1 MDNLKILE
9 RRIAKLE
16 ERIQRQK
23 IGPEVET
30 SKKILFVL
38 KKKYAELAKNNT
50 VLIAEAT
57 TSSLHSTLSEEE
69 LIERLGAIYWIFGS
83 SYEEEFSFKKYRID
97 FLRILPNNDS
107 DSCVMRVQVNV
118 FENDKPFATE
128 NAIIEFWKGF
138 KNSTEVDDLGFS
150 CNQNTKYNNFH
161 WFDRIS
167 YTLAKTWNQYF
178 KDVPLLEARNSGLLT
193 TRR

>member
-97 FLRILPNNDS
+97 FLRILPNNNS

>member
-97 FLRILPNNDS
+97 FLRILPNNNS
-107 DSCVMRVQVNV
+107 NSCVMRVQVNV

>member
-1 MDNLKILE
+1 MEVKHMDNLKILE

-57 TSSLHSTLSEEE
+57 TSSLHSTLTIGLSRYASKTW
-69 LIERLGAIYWIFGS
+69 LLYLAKIVLF
-83 SYEEEFSFKKYRID
+83 FSF
-97 FLRILPNNDS
+97 LL
-107 DSCVMRVQVNV
+107 CVSAVSSLIFIPSSASTV
-118 FENDKPFATE
+118 F
-128 NAIIEFWKGF
+128 I
-138 KNSTEVDDLGFS
+138 V
-150 CNQNTKYNNFH
+150 
-161 WFDRIS
+161 
-167 YTLAKTWNQYF
+167 
-178 KDVPLLEARNSGLLT
+178 LLYE
-193 TRR
+193 

>member
-9 RRIAKLE
+9 RRITKLE

-23 IGPEVET
+23 IGLEVET

-57 TSSLHSTLSEEE
+57 TSSLHSTLSEDE
-69 LIERLGAIYWIFGS
+69 LIERLGASYWIFGS

>member
-30 SKKILFVL
+30 SKKILLVL

-50 VLIAEAT
+50 VFIAEAT

-97 FLRILPNNDS
+97 FLRILPNNNS